1 MAQQTIVLGV
11 TGGIAAYKTPELVRQ
26 LTLSGYRVIPVLSKA
41 AENFVTNATLAAVSG
56 ERVRH
61 SLWDEEAERAM
72 GHIELA
78 RLADLL
84 LVAPATANVIAKFAH
99 GVADDLLST
108 IYAATQ
114 APVMLAPAMNQQMY
128 NHAPMQR
135 NLQQLVEDGVQVVG
149 PNSGDQA
156 CGEIGPGR
164 MSEPHEIVVAVEEV
178 FADSKIQPTN
188 ASSVAEGVQVLVTAG
203 PTREHIDPVRY
214 LTNASSGRQGFAVA
228 AAAQSVGAKVTL
240 ISGPVSL
247 ETPTGVHRV
256 DVESAAE
263 MLAAVHENI
272 DSCDVLFAVAA
283 VADYKPKS
291 SHDVKI
297 KKSAEKSRDLSL
309 ELVETVDVVASVSSL
324 DERPFLVGFAAET
337 NDVLQHARE
346 KRIRKKLDV
355 IVVNDVSD
363 KSIGFD
369 SFENKVTLIH
379 DGGDIEIPF
388 ASKNVI
394 AERIVSETMSLLAQ
408 NENVTTSNGSPR

>member
-1 MAQQTIVLGV
+1 MAEQTIVLGI

-41 AENFVTNATLAAVSG
+41 AENFVTNATLTAVSG
-56 ERVRH
+56 EKVRH
-61 SLWDEEAERAM
+61 SLWDADAERAM

-99 GVADDLLST
+99 GVGDDLLST

-128 NHAPMQR
+128 NHVPTQR
-135 NLQQLVEDGVQVVG
+135 NLTQLAEDGVQIVG

-156 CGEIGPGR
+156 CGETGPGR
-164 MSEPHEIVVAVEEV
+164 MSEPHEIVAAVGEV
-178 FADSKIQPTN
+178 LVPSNIQPTN
-188 ASSVAEGVQVLVTAG
+188 SSGVAEGIRVLVTAG
-203 PTREHIDPVRY
+203 PTRERIDPVRY

-228 AAAQSVGAKVTL
+228 AAAQRIGANVTL

-247 ETPTGVHRV
+247 DTPAEVNRIN
-256 DVESAAE
+256 VESAAE
-263 MLAAVHENI
+263 MHTAVHENLAN
-272 DSCDVLFAVAA
+272 CDILFAVAA
-283 VADYKPKS
+283 VADYKPKA

-297 KKSAEKSRDLSL
+297 KKSAEKSKDLSL
-309 ELVETVDVVASVSSL
+309 ELVETVDVVTSVTSL
-324 DERPFLVGFAAET
+324 EEKPFLVGFAAET
-337 NDVLQHARE
+337 NDVVQNARE
-346 KRIRKKLDV
+346 KRIRKNLDV

-363 KSIGFD
+363 RSIGFD

-379 DGGDIEIPF
+379 EGGDIEIPF
-388 ASKNVI
+388 ASKDVI
-394 AERIVSETMSLLAQ
+394 AERIVSETMTLLAQ
-408 NENVTTSNGSPR
+408 SNNATTSNGSPS

>member
-1 MAQQTIVLGV
+1 MALQTIVIGI

-26 LTLSGYRVIPVLSKA
+26 LTLSGYRVIPVLSRA
-41 AENFVTNATLAAVSG
+41 AENFVTNATLTAVSG
-56 ERVRH
+56 EKVRH
-61 SLWDEEAERAM
+61 SLWDAEAERAM

-128 NHAPMQR
+128 NHVPTQR
-135 NLQQLVEDGVQVVG
+135 NLTQLKEDGVQIVG

-156 CGEIGPGR
+156 CGETGPGR
-164 MSEPHEIVVAVEEV
+164 MSEPHEIVAAVREV
-178 FADSKIQPTN
+178 LAPSNIQPTN
-188 ASSVAEGVQVLVTAG
+188 SSGVAEGIRVLVTAG
-203 PTREHIDPVRY
+203 PTRERIDPVRY

-228 AAAQSVGAKVTL
+228 AAAQRMGANVTL

-247 ETPTGVHRV
+247 DTPAEVNRIN
-256 DVESAAE
+256 VESAAE
-263 MLAAVHENI
+263 MHTAVHENLAN
-272 DSCDVLFAVAA
+272 CDILFAVAA
-283 VADYKPKS
+283 VADYKPKA
-291 SHDVKI
+291 SHDAKI

-309 ELVETVDVVASVSSL
+309 ELVETVDVVTSVTSL
-324 DERPFLVGFAAET
+324 EEPPFLVGFAAET
-337 NDVLQHARE
+337 NDVVQNARE

-379 DGGDIEIPF
+379 ERGDIEIPF
-388 ASKNVI
+388 ASKDVI
-394 AERIVSETMSLLAQ
+394 AERIVSETMILLAQ
-408 NENVTTSNGSPR
+408 RNNATTSNGSPS

>member
-1 MAQQTIVLGV
+1 MAEQTIVLGI

-41 AENFVTNATLAAVSG
+41 AENFVTDATLTAVSG
-56 ERVRH
+56 EKVRH
-61 SLWDEEAERAM
+61 SLWDAEAERAM

-128 NHAPMQR
+128 NRAPTQR
-135 NLQQLVEDGVQVVG
+135 NLTQLTADGVQIIG

-156 CGEIGPGR
+156 CGETGPGR
-164 MSEPHEIVVAVEEV
+164 MSEPHEIVAAVGEV
-178 FADSKIQPTN
+178 LAHSNIQPT
-188 ASSVAEGVQVLVTAG
+188 SSSGVAEGTRVLVTAG
-203 PTREHIDPVRY
+203 PTRERIDPVRY

-228 AAAQSVGAKVTL
+228 TAAQRMGANVTL

-247 ETPTGVHRV
+247 DTPAEVNRIN
-256 DVESAAE
+256 VESAAE
-263 MLAAVHENI
+263 MHTAVHENI
-272 DSCDVLFAVAA
+272 ANCDILFAVAA
-283 VADYKPKS
+283 VADYKPKA

-297 KKSAEKSRDLSL
+297 KKSAEKSNELSL
-309 ELVETVDVVASVSSL
+309 ELVETVDVVTSVTSL
-324 DERPFLVGFAAET
+324 KERPFLVGFAAET
-337 NDVLQHARE
+337 NDVVQNARE

-363 KSIGFD
+363 SSIGFD

-379 DGGDIEIPF
+379 EGGDIEIPF
-388 ASKNVI
+388 ASKDVI
-394 AERIVSETMSLLAQ
+394 AERIVSETMTLLAQ
-408 NENVTTSNGSPR
+408 SNNATTSNGSPR